1 MAKTIYLLHTNC
13 NYVERKTIKQYLE
26 GGKGKDKG
34 IVVPVFF
41 LN

>member
-1 MAKTIYLLHTNC
+1 
-13 NYVERKTIKQYLE
+13 VERKTIKQYLE

-41 LN
+41 LNWAPHHEGVLGE